1 MKFRQAALSFL
12 IASIAIAIVDA
23 SSPGGGG
30 GYYGGYHPQQQQ
42 GGYNNPYYNNQQQQ
56 LNNSPLSTH
65 HYKHTPQYNN
75 PVVEQHPPSPLD
87 TTSTYRHD
95 GLSIG
100 HNFLRFQGST
110 FNKNEEIQ
118 CMNDLIIDGL
128 VGRGV
133 CSSVWKARRRKD
145 DDDER

>member
-1 MKFRQAALSFL
+1 MPAQRMKVDISKLALNLDGCRFGDDRRRQQKV
-12 IASIAIAIVDA
+12 VDGN
-23 SSPGGGG
+23 SNQQTQHSNQIENL
-30 GYYGGYHPQQQQ
+30 HP
-42 GGYNNPYYNNQQQQ
+42 NNNNQQQQ

-65 HYKHTPQYNN
+65 YYKHAPQYNN

-118 CMNDLIIDGL
+118 CMNDLIIEGL

-133 CSSVWKARRRKD
+133 CSSVW
-145 DDDER
+145 